1 MKIFIIDID
10 GTICEN
16 IKNEEGKGR
25 MRDAK
30 PIPSSIEKINHLYQA
45 GHYICF
51 FTARRDEHERVTRAW
66 LRKHRVKYHQLILNK
81 PRKLP
86 PYVEYHFVD
95 DSKVKATTFKGK
107 FTEFVRKRV
116 DIEVFD
122 D

>member
-66 LRKHRVKYHQLILNK
+66 LRKHGVKYHQLILNK

>member
-16 IKNEEGKGR
+16 VRNEEGKER
-25 MRDAK
+25 MKHAK
-30 PIPSSIEKINHLYQA
+30 PILSSMEKINHLYRA

-51 FTARRDEHERVTRAW
+51 FTARRDEHEQVTRAW
-66 LRKHRVKYHQLILNK
+66 LRKHGVKYHQLILNK

-107 FTEFVRKRV
+107 FTEFVKRKV
-116 DIEVFD
+116 DIEVFEE
-122 D
+122 